1 MTLSLRLPDAQAT
14 QALGTRLAASLSG
27 PAVVYLHGDLG
38 AGKSALA
45 RAMLTALGAPAPIR
59 SPTYTLLERH
69 ALARGEAAH
78 LDLYRIA
85 QADELEFLGLQD
97 LLPDLRLV
105 LVNGRNGGR
114 APCRPPTWSCAW
126 PWRVLAAG
134 SCWRPAARSAVRGWR
149 PWRRPRETRLTK
161 PPEPNPRKVSQATD
175 S

>member
-59 SPTYTLLERH
+59 SPTYTFLERH

-78 LDLYRIA
+78 L
-85 QADELEFLGLQD
+85 
-97 LLPDLRLV
+97 
-105 LVNGRNGGR
+105 
-114 APCRPPTWSCAW
+114 
-126 PWRVLAAG
+126 
-134 SCWRPAARSAVRGWR
+134 
-149 PWRRPRETRLTK
+149 
-161 PPEPNPRKVSQATD
+161 
-175 S
+175 

>member
-45 RAMLTALGAPAPIR
+45 RAMLTALGAPVPIR

-105 LVNGRNGGR
+105 LVEWPERGASALPAADLVVRLAVEGAGRGVLLEAGSPLGR
-114 APCRPPTWSCAW
+114 AWLEA
-126 PWRVLAAG
+126 LAATPG
-134 SCWRPAARSAVRGWR
+134 DPFN
-149 PWRRPRETRLTK
+149 ET
-161 PPEPNPRKVSQATD
+161 S
-175 S
+175 